1 MKENIII
8 SRVELNK
15 PFELGFGMNF
25 LNSLVLGKLELFAV
39 LCETLRPNLL
49 VARMLVGGERFKGL

>member
-8 SRVELNK
+8 SRVELNE
-15 PFELGFGMNF
+15 PIELGFGLNF

-39 LCETLRPNLL
+39 RCEMLRPNLL
-49 VARMLVGGERFKGL
+49 VSKMLVGGERFKGL

>member
-8 SRVELNK
+8 SRVKLNE
-15 PFELGFGMNF
+15 PIELGFGLNF

-39 LCETLRPNLL
+39 RTLRPNLL
-49 VARMLVGGERFKGL
+49 VAKMLGGGERFKGL